1 MLKTNAVKRISA
13 FFLALMMILGTLP
26 LNVFAEGLRG
36 KEPGSVIVD
45 SNTIKEEPVKEEKDS
60 IAKSERH
67 IISFNPNGGSGEM
80 KSVEVE
86 DGKNYTLPKN
96 EFKAPEGKKFKSWT
110 FEEDE
115 QKEGYVLAVTRNLE
129 LKANWENIKKI
140 DATTQSDPKVKED
153 ASKEEDKLEV
163 SENLASDAV
172 GIANGEWLELSN
184 EPGKT
189 HKVRFT
195 GFEMVDIEKGVV
207 RVSIEGETNTTDY
220 YNLYVAAPFNYDRN
234 AENVV
239 RGAIDFSK
247 SKEENFDNINKALKE
262 SPSRKLVDILGSY
275 HPTTLATITDDNTS
289 LEIGSVKDGKV
300 EITNLPE
307 NLKSIKYKV
316 STELNIPNAKDT
328 LMSGPDKLKVY
339 LKVSKEK
346 AYILNYETPIRSD
359 VIGDFLVDVPGS
371 RWDYSSDLYVQSKGS
386 IIEGDK
392 RPNKINTVGVEHYE
406 YSGQKLEPEI
416 INGVE
421 RFAVLS
427 SSGHEVKIK
436 RGVLIP
442 SEIVTKDKK
451 LHYSIEIINP
461 NDFNFTANRT
471 FEDDVFIKEA
481 TLRQDEEKDIVKEVF
496 PDTLHAKYADKSS
509 DENDNIV
516 EIRYGDFYNG
526 KVEKELSG
534 SKRVLSNVKM
544 NKGNVSFDYFNEGE
558 DLRSYRQPQELN
570 ILTFENSE
578 LTSVYRY
585 MENKLTLSNLKLIK
599 EDGSYDIPMYRI
611 KVTRGD
617 EVLQEYTTRLRGKL
631 SIPSGSSFSD
641 LYKITHE
648 DREEV
653 VEIPIETER
662 IADDTMLKGEEKV
675 VQQGEVGSKK
685 VVYDVQF
692 VDGKEYSKVEKSSKV
707 IKPMKPRIIHY
718 GTAEKLVNKTK
729 ETVKYDTIYEADQT
743 LKYEEKK
750 TTQQGKNGSKEIT
763 ITTTLVSG
771 KRQESKNEVV
781 TVKPTPEIIKVGNK
795 KVNTEK
801 LPFKTIEQI
810 DKTLKEG
817 ETKIKV
823 KGVEGLKTT
832 TTIYEVDKKTGK
844 LINPKETVTTKNPVD
859 QVVLKGTKPDSI
871 KTSIEAKVKYFGV
884 GGTEEKP
891 EAGKYKFVLK
901 DNKGKVVSE
910 ATNDKNGNIVFK
922 ELNITDK
929 EIGSHKYTVEQVKG
943 DDLTI
948 EYDTHIE
955 DVTVNVSL
963 SDDNKLSAKV
973 TYDKDG
979 AVFGNRLNTTSIQF
993 VRLAEGEKPFVAE
1006 EVKNDKG
1013 LVVSHKISDNDKAKT
1028 LDGAEYD
1035 IYKINSDGTETKVTS
1050 IKTENGISNLVE
1062 NLLPGKYKLKETKA
1076 PKGYLAVSKDLE
1088 FEITK
1093 EDAGKALVKFASG
1106 EDNGAG
1112 GKIMEMPSTGGQGT
1126 KAFMIGGGVLLI
1138 VMAGVF
1144 VLANIKKKELNK

>member
-26 LNVFAEGLRG
+26 LNVFAEGLQG

-45 SNTIKEEPVKEEKDS
+45 SNTIKEEPAKEEKDS
-60 IAKSERH
+60 ITKSERH

-80 KSVEVE
+80 KSVEVA

-96 EFKAPEGKKFKSWT
+96 EFKAPEGKKFKNWLI
-110 FEEDE
+110 ENQE
-115 QKEGYVLAVTRNLE
+115 QKEGYILTVTRDLE
-129 LKANWENIKKI
+129 LKANWEDIKKI
-140 DATTQSDPKVKED
+140 DATTQSNPKVKED
-153 ASKEEDKLEV
+153 APKEEDKLEV
-163 SENLASDAV
+163 SENLTSDAV
-172 GIANGEWLELSN
+172 GVANGEWFELAN

-189 HKVRFT
+189 HKVRL
-195 GFEMVDIEKGVV
+195 VDYEQVNDRGDIRVTVEGVTNA
-207 RVSIEGETNTTDY
+207 IGEYELRLSTLIKVPKDS
-220 YNLYVAAPFNYDRN
+220 N
-234 AENVV
+234 AYSE
-239 RGAIDFSK
+239 AIDKQLSFDK
-247 SKEENFDNINKALKE
+247 SKEKLEEDLYNVTMTNLTETRNETAYLLTTTKADIIDKTVDKPIGYIKNGNIVINK
-262 SPSRKLVDILGSY
+262 
-275 HPTTLATITDDNTS
+275 
-289 LEIGSVKDGKV
+289 
-300 EITNLPE
+300 LPE
-307 NLKSIKYKV
+307 NLKSTKYRV
-316 STELNIPNAKDT
+316 STVLRSVQFNATTGKGSKGAVEHDLLVLKSKVGASQKSYEKIGKVNVEETFEYKPFKKGSNI
-328 LMSGPDKLKVY
+328 
-339 LKVSKEK
+339 
-346 AYILNYETPIRSD
+346 IIRSGNTVEGKESVD
-359 VIGDFLVDVPGS
+359 VISKYEDIVSNRSGNMQKLTPVNIGGTDRFEVVCQENGLSTKLYDVNMPKS
-371 RWDYSSDLYVQSKGS
+371 YISKG
-386 IIEGDK
+386 
-392 RPNKINTVGVEHYE
+392 
-406 YSGQKLEPEI
+406 
-416 INGVE
+416 
-421 RFAVLS
+421 
-427 SSGHEVKIK
+427 
-436 RGVLIP
+436 
-442 SEIVTKDKK
+442 KK

-461 NDFNFTANRT
+461 ENFNITSNVNGKDNLVYDKLMSY
-471 FEDDVFIKEA
+471 DDA
-481 TLRQDEEKDIVKEVF
+481 TKLVKKTS
-496 PDTLHAKYADKSS
+496 PNQIQYCHLHNLSAYNPSYQ
-509 DENDNIV
+509 NINPSV
-516 EIRYGDFYNG
+516 SVYNG
-526 KVEKELSG
+526 KTGFESTKSDLIIE
-534 SKRVLSNVKM
+534 NVRL
-544 NKGNVSFDYFNEGE
+544 NKGNISYDYYTEGNDKRSLLYNRDVLYFYNKDKSFKLNDYLEKPIYLKN
-558 DLRSYRQPQELN
+558 LSL
-570 ILTFENSE
+570 INS
-578 LTSVYRY
+578 
-585 MENKLTLSNLKLIK
+585 
-599 EDGSYDIPMYRI
+599 DGSYDIPMYKI
-611 KVTRGD
+611 KVTRGN
-617 EVLQEYTTRLRGKL
+617 EVIAELTTRIQGKL
-631 SIPSGSSFSD
+631 NVPSGSSFSN

-648 DREEV
+648 NREEV
-653 VEIPIETER
+653 VEIPVEEQR
-662 IADDTMLKGEEKV
+662 VPDNTMLKGEEKV
-675 VQQGEVGSKK
+675 IQQGVAGSKK

-692 VDGKEYSKVEKSSKV
+692 VDGKEYSKVEKSAKV
-707 IKPMKPRIIHY
+707 IKEMKPKIIHY

-750 TTQQGKNGSKEIT
+750 TTQQGKDGAKDVTTT
-763 ITTTLVSG
+763 ITLVSG

-781 TVKPTPEIIKVGNK
+781 TVKPTSEIIKVGNK
-795 KVNTEK
+795 KVDTEK
-801 LPFKTIEQI
+801 IPFKVTEQI

-817 ETKIKV
+817 QTKIKV

-844 LINPKETVTTKNPVD
+844 LINPKETVTKKDPVD
-859 QVVLKGTKPDSI
+859 QIVLKGTKPDSI

-884 GGTEEKP
+884 GGAEEKP

-901 DNKGKVVSE
+901 DNQGKVVSE

-1006 EVKNDKG
+1006 EVKNNKG
-1013 LVVSHKISDNDKAKT
+1013 LVVSHKISDKDKAKT
-1028 LDGAEYD
+1028 IDGAEYD

-1062 NLLPGKYKLKETKA
+1062 NLVPGKYKLKETKS
-1076 PKGYLAVSKDLE
+1076 PEGYFTTSKDIE

-1093 EDAGKALVKFASG
+1093 EDAGKALVKFVSG

-1126 KAFMIGGGVLLI
+1126 KALMIGGGALLI

-1144 VLANIKKKELNK
+1144 VLANKKKKELNK

>member
-13 FFLALMMILGTLP
+13 FSLALMMILGTLP
-26 LNVFAEGLRG
+26 LNVFAEGLQG
-36 KEPGSVIVD
+36 KESGSAIVD
-45 SNTIKEEPVKEEKDS
+45 SNTIKEEPAKEEKDS
-60 IAKSERH
+60 MAKSEQH

-80 KSVEVE
+80 KPIEVA

-115 QKEGYVLAVTRNLE
+115 QKEGYVLTVTRDLE
-129 LKANWENIKKI
+129 LKANWEDVKTES
-140 DATTQSDPKVKED
+140 APKVKED
-153 ASKEEDKLEV
+153 AGKESDKLEL
-163 SENLASDAV
+163 SDSLASSTVMASNDSRYALFKSEPELLT
-172 GIANGEWLELSN
+172 NGEVDLASKDEKSQ
-184 EPGKT
+184 GKFNKIT
-189 HKVRFT
+189 SLKIIRDPNAANIDHTYLLK
-195 GFEMVDIEKGVV
+195 IKGK
-207 RVSIEGETNTTDY
+207 TNTTFEKQIELGLLIQ
-220 YNLYVAAPFNYDRN
+220 LY
-234 AENVV
+234 
-239 RGAIDFSK
+239 SL
-247 SKEENFDNINKALKE
+247 NK
-262 SPSRKLVDILGSY
+262 
-275 HPTTLATITDDNTS
+275 
-289 LEIGSVKDGKV
+289 
-300 EITNLPE
+300 
-307 NLKSIKYKV
+307 
-316 STELNIPNAKDT
+316 
-328 LMSGPDKLKVY
+328 DKLN
-339 LKVSKEK
+339 L
-346 AYILNYETPIRSD
+346 SD
-359 VIGDFLVDVPGS
+359 SP
-371 RWDYSSDLYVQSKGS
+371 S
-386 IIEGDK
+386 IIEKNLPIEKRGD
-392 RPNKINTVGVEHYE
+392 PEYVFAGSEESASAPISDNLGNTIGVVGSQIVKINNIPDNVNSVEYECIITIKSTVRAYG
-406 YSGQKLEPEI
+406 YSSEGQKNLKEDIFIYDVGLKKDPLNKSQKELQDLG
-416 INGVE
+416 INPIAKANTTVE
-421 RFAVLS
+421 KTRKYSPKVTFNRKSVSAGEVEVDSEKNLYTKFVSVSQDGPLS
-427 SSGHEVKIK
+427 SG
-436 RGVLIP
+436 LIFNN
-442 SEIVTKDKK
+442 TKS
-451 LHYSIEIINP
+451 L
-461 NDFNFTANRT
+461 F
-471 FEDDVFIKEA
+471 
-481 TLRQDEEKDIVKEVF
+481 
-496 PDTLHAKYADKSS
+496 
-509 DENDNIV
+509 
-516 EIRYGDFYNG
+516 
-526 KVEKELSG
+526 
-534 SKRVLSNVKM
+534 SKPFQYISK
-544 NKGNVSFDYFNEGE
+544 
-558 DLRSYRQPQELN
+558 
-570 ILTFENSE
+570 
-578 LTSVYRY
+578 
-585 MENKLTLSNLKLIK
+585 ENKLTYRFEPVHENWDTINFSNTYFSKSVYPREDRVVEQTYNDGVEINDFLYARLVEYNDIYRTTFTNIGGESTSVYGALGVIGNFSTDVNGNFEFQYYNEGSDLRTAISGSGNFPEEINKKINASQLKLKDFSLIN
-599 EDGSYDIPMYRI
+599 EDGTYDIPIYR
-611 KVTRGD
+611 VTIYKNGKEIAKSTINTKGR
-617 EVLQEYTTRLRGKL
+617 VRLNSGKAL
-631 SIPSGSSFSD
+631 SE
-641 LYKITHE
+641 LYKITYE
-648 DREEV
+648 KGIVEER
-653 VEIPIETER
+653 EIPVIEKR
-662 IADDTMLKGEEKV
+662 IADNTLLKGEEKV
-675 VQQGEVGSKK
+675 VQQGEVGKEK
-685 VVYDVQF
+685 VTYDKQF
-692 VDGKEYSKVEKSSKV
+692 VNGKFFGKVNEKTQV

-718 GTAEKLVNKTK
+718 GTAEKLVNKTT

-750 TTQQGKNGSKEIT
+750 TTQQGKNGSKDVT
-763 ITTTLVSG
+763 TTTTLVNG

-781 TVKPTPEIIKVGNK
+781 TVKPTSEIIKVGNK
-795 KVNTEK
+795 KVDEEK

-817 ETKIKV
+817 QTKIKV

-844 LINPKETVTTKNPVD
+844 LTNPKETVTTKNPVD

-884 GGTEEKP
+884 GGAEEKP

-929 EIGSHKYTVEQVKG
+929 EIGNHKYTVEQVKG

-948 EYDTHIE
+948 EYDTHVE
-955 DVTVNVSL
+955 DVTVDVSL

-1013 LVVSHKISDNDKAKT
+1013 LVVSHKISDKDKAKT

-1062 NLLPGKYKLKETKA
+1062 NLVPGKYKLKETKA
-1076 PKGYLAVSKDLE
+1076 PKGYLAASKDLE

-1126 KAFMIGGGVLLI
+1126 KALMIGGGVLLI